1 MVINFNVKLSKW
13 KILEISDSSK
23 EKIIQFLEISHFSL
37 QPDIHQVSSHFWIS
51 IQKRFNFDNWQSDCY
66 LSYRKI
72 SLSRC
77 NYHDLTTIGILR
89 SRGHPSLSLSFSL
102 SLVFSFVPFPI
113 VIVPSDTYFYAAFLS
128 PALFLGAFSHTFTA
142 PCRLYYSLEIARNTE
157 RGDLYNRSIAAR

>member
-77 NYHDLTTIGILR
+77 NYHDLTTIGIL
-89 SRGHPSLSLSFSL
+89 HEDIPLCLSLSLSH
-102 SLVFSFVPFPI
+102 SF
-113 VIVPSDTYFYAAFLS
+113 FLS
-128 PALFLGAFSHTFTA
+128 FRFPSSLFQATRTFTRHSYPRHRFWA
-142 PCRLYYSLEIARNTE
+142 PFRTLSPRHVDYIIL
-157 RGDLYNRSIAAR
+157 